1 MFHYDFILILGKIG
15 MGIIFVWEYIFQ
27 TTVKFFFNKWFLVK
41 NDKGIV
47 YIYETFWFGL
57 SRNRI

>member
-15 MGIIFVWEYIFQ
+15 MGIIFIWEYIFQ
-27 TTVKFFFNKWFLVK
+27 TTVTFFFNKWFLVK